1 MLKDIKRYY
10 TILAKYTK
18 GEGPYILAGITL
30 ATISQICTLT
40 TPFLTRFLI
49 DNIIGQKNLFLIS
62 RFILF
67 CILVLI
73 VLFATT
79 IASNYI
85 LIRVFRKSGI
95 KFRMDL
101 FVSLQHNSP
110 LEFFGKTQS
119 GEIAYRLLQ
128 DTSVIETSWSNIL
141 VTLPLQF
148 ILLISGIFMLLWN
161 LNLSLFAFL
170 ILGIQIIII
179 TKFRKPLLKYS
190 LLVKAKDQDLTG
202 YTVEHFRRIQLIRSL
217 STEKKEQIRFHK
229 KLHELVKVSVRAFML
244 SKFSSAIAATV
255 NNLWAFGILW
265 YGGSQVIN
273 GHITLG
279 TLMAFLLF
287 TNILYQPISTL
298 TNLVLSFQDTRASLN
313 RCLEY
318 LNLRPK
324 VLESSKSIDYT
335 PKEGRITLKNLSF
348 DYNCRPVLKDINLE
362 MPANIILALVGKSG
376 VGKTTLCKLLVR
388 FYDPNQGAI
397 FLDDMN
403 IKDITIAS
411 LRKSVLLMLQN
422 HYVFPGTIWENITY
436 GLKLISKEDVYR
448 VAKEAALDFI
458 GDLPDGYE
466 TLIGEGGIN
475 LSAGEAQRIALARA
489 FLIKPKVLILDE
501 PTSFIDTES
510 EEKIKK
516 VLLKM
521 KENMT
526 IILIA
531 HRLSTI
537 MVADKIC
544 VMEEGQIVETGTH
557 NELIE
562 KNGIYPK
569 IFKSVLKNR

>member
-1 MLKDIKRYY
+1 MLKDIKKYC

-18 GEGPYILAGITL
+18 GEGPYILAGLTL

-49 DNIIGQKNLFLIS
+49 DNVIGQKNLSLLS

-79 IASNYI
+79 LASNYI

-95 KFRMDL
+95 KFRMDI

-128 DTSVIETSWSNIL
+128 DTSVLETSWSNIL
-141 VTLPLQF
+141 VTIPLQF

-161 LNLSLFAFL
+161 LNLSLFTFL

-244 SKFSSAIAATV
+244 GKFSSAMVATA

-348 DYNCRPVLKDINLE
+348 GYNCRPVLKDINLE
-362 MPANIILALVGKSG
+362 IPANIIFALVGKSG
-376 VGKTTLCKLLVR
+376 AGKTTLCKLLVR
-388 FYDPNQGAI
+388 FYDPSQGAI

-422 HYVFPGTIWENITY
+422 DYVFPGTLWENITY

-448 VAKEAALDFI
+448 VAKDAALDFI

-466 TLIGEGGIN
+466 TFIGESGIN

-489 FLIKPKVLILDE
+489 FLIKPKILILDE
-501 PTSFIDTES
+501 PTSFIDAES
-510 EEKIKK
+510 EEKIKR

-521 KENMT
+521 KEDMT

-537 MVADKIC
+537 MIADKIC

-562 KNGIYPK
+562 KNGIYQK
-569 IFKSVLKNR
+569 IFKSVLRK

>member
-1 MLKDIKRYY
+1 ML
-10 TILAKYTK
+10 
-18 GEGPYILAGITL
+18 
-30 ATISQICTLT
+30 
-40 TPFLTRFLI
+40 
-49 DNIIGQKNLFLIS
+49 
-62 RFILF
+62 
-67 CILVLI
+67 
-73 VLFATT
+73 
-79 IASNYI
+79 ASNYI
-85 LIRVFRKSGI
+85 LIKVFRKSGI

-101 FVSLQHNSP
+101 FVSLQYNSP

-128 DTSVIETSWSNIL
+128 DTTVLETSWSNIL

-148 ILLISGIFMLLWN
+148 ILLISGIFMVLWN
-161 LNLSLFAFL
+161 LNLSLFTFL
-170 ILGIQIIII
+170 ILGIQVIII

-190 LLVKAKDQDLTG
+190 LLVKTKDQDLTG

-244 SKFSSAIAATV
+244 GKFSSTIVATA

-273 GHITLG
+273 EHITLG

-287 TNILYQPISTL
+287 TNILYQPIYTL
-298 TNLVLSFQDTRASLN
+298 TNLVLSFQDIRSSLN
-313 RCLEY
+313 RCIEY
-318 LNLRPK
+318 LNLKPK
-324 VLESSKSIDYT
+324 VLESSRSIDYT
-335 PKEGRITLKNLSF
+335 PKDGRVTLKNLF
-348 DYNCRPVLKDINLE
+348 FGYNCRPVLKDINLE
-362 MPANIILALVGKSG
+362 IPANNIFALVGKSG

-388 FYDPNQGAI
+388 FYEPNQGAI

-403 IKDITIAS
+403 IKDITIVS

-422 HYVFPGTIWENITY
+422 DYVFPGTIWENIIY

-448 VAKEAALDFI
+448 VAKDAALDFI

-466 TLIGEGGIN
+466 TFIGEGGIN

-501 PTSFIDTES
+501 PTSFIDAES

-521 KENMT
+521 KEDMT

-562 KNGIYPK
+562 KNGVYQK
-569 IFKSVLKNR
+569 IFKSVSKK